1 MTTPRTLFPDFSPL
15 SCVCLDAEFA
25 SSRDILEMLELTM
38 IVSEGKVIYNQRFM
52 PARIRRWNLI
62 PHGIRPSMVAAEPSF
77 ASCRPSIQ
85 RIIDNAK
92 YLMGFAL
99 ENDLRRLEAQ
109 GTRNL
114 ADKKIIELRDWFW
127 HIYGRNH
134 GLDYSQDIGLA
145 RCCNELGVEID
156 PDQAH
161 AAAYDTTV
169 TLRCFHILLDSF
181 AAAHPGFGSFDDL
194 YAAFA
199 GEFAEAKK
207 AYDLEAAKGY
217 CSIFHHI
224 RQDGSRDYRFIA
236 SREAPDP
243 QRHDLIATIPVANRR
258 KAIIDLSTMLAGH
271 LLSSKTFNFHRLTQ
285 HTLDRFKA
293 YTNAPDLEE
302 VDFARNLLK
311 LSSAFPSAAKKR

>member
-1 MTTPRTLFPDFSPL
+1 MTTPRTLFPDFAPL
-15 SCVCLDAEFA
+15 TCLCLDAEFA

-38 IVSEGKVIYNQRFM
+38 IDSEGKVIYNHRFK
-52 PARIRRWNLI
+52 PARIHRWNLI

-85 RIIDNAK
+85 RIIDGAT

-99 ENDLRRLEAQ
+99 ENDLRRLDAQ

-114 ADKKIIELRDWFW
+114 DDKKIIELRDWFW

-145 RCCNELGVEID
+145 RCCSELGVEID
-156 PDQAH
+156 PEQAH
-161 AAAYDTTV
+161 AAAYDTSV
-169 TLRCFHILLDSF
+169 TLRCFHILLDTF
-181 AAAHPGFGSFDDL
+181 ASTHPAFVSFDDL
-194 YAAFA
+194 YSTFSA
-199 GEFAEAKK
+199 EFGEAKK

-217 CSIFHHI
+217 CSIFRHT
-224 RQDGSRDYRFIA
+224 RQDGEKAFRFVTG
-236 SREAPDP
+236 REAPDP
-243 QRHDLIATIPVANRR
+243 QRPDLIASIPVANRR
-258 KAIIDLSTMLAGH
+258 KAIIDLSTMLTGN
-271 LLSSKTFNFHRLTQ
+271 LLSSKTFNFHRLSPK
-285 HTLDRFKA
+285 TLERFKA

-311 LSSAFPSAAKKR
+311 LSSAFPSAAKKH